1 MARIN
6 LRNFDLNLL
15 VIFDAL
21 MTERNV
27 TRAAEKVFLSQ
38 PAMSHALNRLRTL
51 LDDKILVKTE
61 KGLMPTPRALAME
74 LPVRE
79 SINQIQQS
87 LFFPE
92 PFDPSNSQKTFTI
105 YTVEHFEWVILPN
118 LLHRLEEIAPK
129 VGIDLEVLDE
139 TIPEAELTSGHVHF
153 AVGIQELHKVPTRL
167 RSQPLLE
174 GNFVI
179 VARKGNPKVADR
191 VSPTQLA
198 ELEQVYYPELVNQL
212 SRGSSSPISMV
223 MQWFHENNIE
233 PKFAHRSATYS
244 PAAKIVA
251 MTDYII
257 ILPRRIAN
265 MMMCSFDLK
274 IVELPENFTKFN
286 LNLIWHPLYEKAP
299 AHIWLDNCWI
309 WLKKLPTKPP
319 CTESA
324 WVWIGAESP

>member
-21 MTERNV
+21 MSERNV

-79 SINQIQQS
+79 SINQIQHS

-92 PFDPSNSQKTFTI
+92 PFDPSNSQKKFMI
-105 YTVEHFEWVILPN
+105 HTVEHFEWVILPS
-118 LLHRLEEIAPK
+118 LLHRLEEFAPK

-139 TIPEAELTSGHVHF
+139 TIPEAELTNGNIHF
-153 AVGIQELHKVPTRL
+153 AVGIQELHKVPKRL

-174 GNFVI
+174 GSFVI

-191 VSPTQLA
+191 VSPDQLT

-212 SRGSSSPISMV
+212 SRGSSSHISMV
-223 MQWFHENNIE
+223 MQWFNENNIK

-244 PAAKIVA
+244 PAANIVA
-251 MTDYII
+251 MTNYII

-274 IVELPENFTKFN
+274 IAELPENFTKFN

-299 AHIWLDNCWI
+299 AHIWLRGQLLD
-309 WLKKLPTKPP
+309 LAQKL
-319 CTESA
+319 
-324 WVWIGAESP
+324 AE